1 MKFFVCEKFPKLF
14 HLFTCILPDFW
25 FMKLPKNF
33 VKMYI
38 QKCFFVKCFVAQA
51 IKVKQRI
58 SKTCFLGKISKN
70 GAQNGQEKAEIGR
83 KSKPGHE

>member
-1 MKFFVCEKFPKLF
+1 M
-14 HLFTCILPDFW
+14 
-25 FMKLPKNF
+25 
-33 VKMYI
+33 
-38 QKCFFVKCFVAQA
+38 CFFVKYFVAQA

-58 SKTCFLGKISKN
+58 SKTCFLWKISKN